1 MTRDL
6 GALPDGSPTIESV
19 AGQLTGEASTTPAI
33 TSTTATAPTEVQPIE
48 AAPVNEMDNL
58 VGQVVQYG
66 DMRGTL
72 TKDENGYYVGGQ
84 VVESGMSGRTP
95 TELGITTVPQ
105 GQAEAVLAG
114 QAMDQQTRALA
125 EAAPVQS
132 ELDAEAEALVAEM
145 ESLFGVDMTNQ
156 MIDFALAELGGGA
169 NFQQQIEAIKNE
181 FNRQLEESTK
191 PTSGGGQPS
200 ETATEGG
207 ATAGEGTVTQNEA
220 ETGEVNAVQTE
231 GQEAPQEVTPVVEP
245 APAATDV
252 VEPETKTAGDG
263 QEATTEIAEA
273 EVTPEVKKLQMA
285 VQKEFDE
292 LQSVAL
298 NISKIWFKS
307 VGRISPNPFIAEYPS
322 GKKENFSPKT
332 LTDAQFNEVQ
342 KMIDDLSDMNFPVML
357 MRNLQSFG
365 TIDNVKFSAA
375 ITDDGDMLLTKGFF
389 EGSKN
394 EKLSTIV
401 HEFAHT
407 IDDVSGTDAWNNAHE
422 ELKNWADR
430 DENTILWYPF
440 KSNQDVDYRKESFAQ
455 AMALYFT
462 NFDLLR
468 ENAPSTVDVIAKI
481 VSEKRREH
489 YAELDG
495 GNGATDDAGGQQT
508 NAARREG
515 EVSPDSGGN
524 AGTDG
529 GSIGITPSQDNV
541 SARQE
546 KELAQQ
552 EQDFADLASRIVGS
566 NLIIKCNL

>member
-1 MTRDL
+1 
-6 GALPDGSPTIESV
+6 
-19 AGQLTGEASTTPAI
+19 
-33 TSTTATAPTEVQPIE
+33 
-48 AAPVNEMDNL
+48 
-58 VGQVVQYG
+58 
-66 DMRGTL
+66 
-72 TKDENGYYVGGQ
+72 
-84 VVESGMSGRTP
+84 
-95 TELGITTVPQ
+95 
-105 GQAEAVLAG
+105 
-114 QAMDQQTRALA
+114 
-125 EAAPVQS
+125 
-132 ELDAEAEALVAEM
+132 
-145 ESLFGVDMTNQ
+145 
-156 MIDFALAELGGGA
+156 
-169 NFQQQIEAIKNE
+169 
-181 FNRQLEESTK
+181 
-191 PTSGGGQPS
+191 
-200 ETATEGG
+200 
-207 ATAGEGTVTQNEA
+207 
-220 ETGEVNAVQTE
+220 
-231 GQEAPQEVTPVVEP
+231 
-245 APAATDV
+245 